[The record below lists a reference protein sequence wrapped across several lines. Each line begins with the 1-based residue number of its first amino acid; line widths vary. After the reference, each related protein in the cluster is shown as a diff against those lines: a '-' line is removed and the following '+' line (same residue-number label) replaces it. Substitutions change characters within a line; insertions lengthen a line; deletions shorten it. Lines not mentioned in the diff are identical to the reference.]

1 MVGDFE
7 WNDSKA
13 TTNLEKHGISF
24 EEAVSAFADPRALS
38 APDLVDPDRWIV
50 IGRSAF
56 LRVLFVVYTE
66 RRRSGRIR
74 IISARKASPTQRR
87 KYEEA

>member
-1 MVGDFE
+1 MERLQGDDQPRE
-7 WNDSKA
+7 A
-13 TTNLEKHGISF
+13 RHLVRR
-24 EEAVSAFADPRALS
+24 AVSAFADPRALS
-38 APDLVDPDRWIV
+38 APDLVDPERWIV

-56 LRVLFVVYTE
+56 RRVLFVAHTE
-66 RRRSGRIR
+66 QPRSGRIR